1 MSVRGKLALAVL
13 LGLCSAAGAASAC
26 QSRSVPL
33 LDENFKTADS
43 GWGQP
48 DNVAAFTAN
57 GLVLTPPVSGSAWR
71 WNSNQSMA
79 RADLCVQVMNPTQ
92 LPSPANQDTVGD
104 VGVWFWS
111 ADSQNFYTAT
121 ISLDGSTSITRLIRG
136 GWRTVIAPAP
146 SPAVKTAPGAVN
158 EIEIVTN
165 GNIASFYVN
174 GTKIQE
180 LQGQAPPNGGP
191 PGIYGE
197 SGPTGTSW
205 TFQRVRVF

>member
-1 MSVRGKLALAVL
+1 MAVGGKLALAVL

-26 QSRSVPL
+26 QSRNAPV
-33 LDENFKTADS
+33 LDDSFKMADP

-57 GLVLTPPVSGSAWR
+57 GLVLTPPVSGSGWR
-71 WNSNQSMA
+71 WNSNHSMA
-79 RADLCVQVMNPTQ
+79 RADLCVQVMNPAR
-92 LPSPANQDTVGD
+92 LPSPADQETVGD

-121 ISLDGSTSITRLIRG
+121 ISLDGSTSITRLVHG
-136 GWRTVIAPAP
+136 NWRTVIAPVP

-165 GNIASFYVN
+165 GNTASFYVN
-174 GTKIQE
+174 GTKIE
-180 LQGQAPPNGGP
+180 DFQGQAPANGGP

-197 SGPTGTSW
+197 SGPTGTAW